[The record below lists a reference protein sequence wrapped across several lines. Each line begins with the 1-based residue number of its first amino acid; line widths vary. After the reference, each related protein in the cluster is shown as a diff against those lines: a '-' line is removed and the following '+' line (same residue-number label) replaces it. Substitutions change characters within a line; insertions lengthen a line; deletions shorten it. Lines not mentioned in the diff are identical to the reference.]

1 MYQKPGTILSVSV
14 VFNTTNGID
23 ILVLVKI
30 LKPQTNKP
38 QTPSH
43 NLHRI
48 VSRIVHFPIP
58 ASKLS
63 QRSTILPA
71 AMQNNDKLLFILV
84 FNIWLNLC
92 KFSKLYTSSSFGF
105 SGQVSPQQ
113 IFHPHYFCGPIFCI
127 LLPSYVTFAPAMSSL
142 TSSINLLSGLPR
154 FLFPGS
160 AILSIL
166 LSIYPSSF
174 LHRMSKPPQSC
185 LNHECGVTIN
195 YRKLLSTI

>member
-48 VSRIVHFPIP
+48 VSRIVDFPIP

-127 LLPSYVTFAPAMSSL
+127 LLRHFRPCHV
-142 TSSINLLSGLPR
+142 LSHL
-154 FLFPGS
+154 
-160 AILSIL
+160 I
-166 LSIYPSSF
+166 
-174 LHRMSKPPQSC
+174 HKPPFRPSPFSLSRQCHPQHPS
-185 LNHECGVTIN
+185 LNIP
-195 YRKLLSTI
+195 IIFPP